1 MIYENKF
8 GKIKIE
14 LENLNNKTIGI
25 AMSGGAD
32 STLLCCLLANTIKEK
47 GLDKQVIF
55 VLYNN
60 LDDPCNED
68 LIQEELS
75 GCDGDLPSIARHL
88 YPLLKALVY

>member
-47 GLDKQVIF
+47 GLDY
-55 VLYNN
+55 LYFGDAE
-60 LDDPCNED
+60 LRLCD
-68 LIQEELS
+68 LIRFGLQRFLFF
-75 GCDGDLPSIARHL
+75 
-88 YPLLKALVY
+88 